1 VWLLQEGER
10 VSSYRLIRVR
20 ATQPFSSTASGHR
33 MNVAQHS
40 EDTSIVDGKI
50 QIGELCVFKSEV
62 GSKLVKYYNFPSARA
77 KGLKTKN
84 IKDFLL
90 I

>member
-1 VWLLQEGER
+1 MWLLQEGER
-10 VSSYRLIRVR
+10 VSSDRLIRVR

-40 EDTSIVDGKI
+40 EDTPIVDGKI
-50 QIGELCVFKSEV
+50 QIGELCVF
-62 GSKLVKYYNFPSARA
+62 YNFPSTRA
-77 KGLKTKN
+77 KSLKTKN

-90 I
+90 M